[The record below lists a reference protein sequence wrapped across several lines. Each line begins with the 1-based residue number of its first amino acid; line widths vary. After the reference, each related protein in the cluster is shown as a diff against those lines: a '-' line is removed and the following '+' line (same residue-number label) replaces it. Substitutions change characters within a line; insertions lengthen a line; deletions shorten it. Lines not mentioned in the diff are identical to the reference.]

1 MARGEYIL
9 TTSYDELSG
18 GSSEV
23 NRHDSLLN
31 TALLVKSHT
40 EYTGRQAVFPS
51 LNFTCSGVI
60 HKLLLV
66 GRDSGGSVAPNL
78 TLWQRGDSVFTPELN
93 YSLPLVDLHEVVTNP
108 ETGITLF
115 EAIVEREHFS
125 GDMFGFSQPNSSL
138 SSVVLQ
144 YQRKSGETIL
154 SNNLPDN
161 PNFVWDQVTNPNS
174 MFPLVALE
182 TSKSPICVQCYS
194 MQYAECYY
202 LLPQV
207 TQNAVLYSQVEKL

>member
-1 MARGEYIL
+1 MFTLQLLLTYCIYLPVARGEYIL
-9 TTSYDELSG
+9 TTSNDELSG

-51 LNFTCSGVI
+51 LNFSCSGVI

-66 GRDSGGSVAPNL
+66 GRVGGGAVAPNF
-78 TLWQRGDSVFTPELN
+78 TLWQRGQSFFTPELN
-93 YSLPLVDLHEVVTNP
+93 YSLPLVNLREVVRNP
-108 ETGITLF
+108 ETGIALF

-138 SSVVLQ
+138 SSIVLQ
-144 YQRKSGETIL
+144 YQGRSGETIL

-161 PNFVWDQVTNPNS
+161 LNFVWDLVTNPNS

-182 TSKSPICVQCYS
+182 TSKSAIMLVCS
-194 MQYAECYY
+194 M
-202 LLPQV
+202 P
-207 TQNAVLYSQVEKL
+207 

>member
-1 MARGEYIL
+1 MARSEYIL

-51 LNFTCSGVI
+51 LNFSCSGDI

-66 GRDSGGSVAPNL
+66 GRVGGGAVAPNF
-78 TLWQRGDSVFTPELN
+78 TLWQRGKSVFTPELS
-93 YSLPLVDLHEVVTNP
+93 YSLPLVDLREVARNP
-108 ETGITLF
+108 ETGMALF
-115 EAIVEREHFS
+115 EAIVEREYFS

-144 YQRKSGETIL
+144 YQRGFMNEDLLKLLLQKREPRHIPTETTFANTKDLLVSNEDDTRIL
-154 SNNLPDN
+154 VDGVYWRERDHTL
-161 PNFVWDQVTNPNS
+161 
-174 MFPLVALE
+174 
-182 TSKSPICVQCYS
+182 SKRFIDIV
-194 MQYAECYY
+194 
-202 LLPQV
+202 
-207 TQNAVLYSQVEKL
+207 